1 MKLKELTIES
11 NDEGVYSKRII
22 TIEGIF
28 DKSQIKEY
36 DWGKSYASVDTP
48 DKEALD
54 KLKQCMI
61 NRRLCE
67 IEYIQNQIKRI
78 RKLK

>member
-1 MKLKELTIES
+1 MKLKELTIEC
-11 NDEGVYSKRII
+11 NDDGVYSKRIRI
-22 TIEGIF
+22 IKGDF
-28 DKSQIKEY
+28 DKSQIIEY
-36 DWGKSYASVDTP
+36 DWGKSYTLVNTP
-48 DKEALD
+48 NKEALD

-67 IEYIQNQIKRI
+67 IKYIQDQIKRI